1 MSVFKGKN
9 RTVQL
14 TRAEALKC
22 TPIKN
27 TEIKEERLETGEV
40 LLTYPIRIRPWVID
54 LVRRFGGEGN
64 RVQSKKLHLDELGT
78 TVWDLMDGRRSAR
91 QIIKRF
97 AGKYQ
102 LHTREAEVGV
112 TRFLRILGKRGLIGL
127 K

>member
-1 MSVFKGKN
+1 MSVSKGKN

-14 TRAEALKC
+14 TRAEALQC

-40 LLTYPIRIRPWVID
+40 LLTYPIRIRPWVAG